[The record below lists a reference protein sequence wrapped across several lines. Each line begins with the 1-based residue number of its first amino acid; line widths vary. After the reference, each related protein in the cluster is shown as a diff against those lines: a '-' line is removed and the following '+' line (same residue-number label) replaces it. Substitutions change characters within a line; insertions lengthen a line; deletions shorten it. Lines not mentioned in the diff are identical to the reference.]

1 MNQRLKILRLALIT
15 HHQAAEILQPGI
27 RPLDDPPP
35 LVAPQLAPI
44 LMRRHPIILALR
56 DERLNLPLNQH
67 CPRWVAVISAVANQ
81 ALRFVWSPPRATPLL
96 YLHLVERLLKEFDF
110 RRGSLLHVYS
120 ERSTRAIGQYHKLR
134 SLAALSFADFGAPF
148 FALTNM
154 PSIKHS
160 FQRTFFWSLSWS
172 KKARHKFNRMSL
184 SAHSLKRRWTAL
196 LEPYRAG
203 NSLQGAPVQR
213 IHKMP
218 SKHLRSSVGGRPP
231 LGFGFRFGSCFAI
244 NSHCLSVT
252 ARQAIRFYFDLVR
265 RYSQIICHPV
275 SG

>member
-1 MNQRLKILRLALIT
+1 MNQRLKILRLALIA
-15 HHQAAEILQPGI
+15 HHQTAEVLQPGI
-27 RPLDDPPP
+27 RALDNPPP
-35 LVAPQLAPI
+35 FVASQLAPI
-44 LMRRHPIILALR
+44 LMRRHLVILTLR
-56 DERLNLPLNQH
+56 DDWLNLSLHQQQ
-67 CPRWVAVISAVANQ
+67 PRRVTVIGPVANQ
-81 ALRFVWSPPRATPLL
+81 PLRLMRSPVLAASLL
-96 YLHLVERLLKEFDF
+96 HLHLVERCFKEFDF
-110 RRGSLLHVYS
+110 RRGSRLQVYS

-134 SLAALSFADFGAPF
+134 SLAALGFADFCAPF

-160 FQRTFFWSLSWS
+160 FQRTRFWSLSWS
-172 KKARHKFNRMSL
+172 KKARHKFNRTPL

-203 NSLQGAPVQR
+203 NSLHGAPVQR

-218 SKHLRSSVGGRPP
+218 SKHLRSLVGGRPP
-231 LGFGFRFGSCFAI
+231 LALGFRLGRWFAI

-252 ARQAIRFYFDLVR
+252 ARQAIRFPSDLVR
-265 RYSQIICHPV
+265 CSSQTICHPV